1 MQGDLGTSYANNMAI
16 ADLIG
21 PRFINSMKLA
31 GITTIIAVP
40 LALVALGMSLAGYR
54 IKDGLAISYALSTI
68 KLIVQPLVV
77 WGLAWAIGLPPLESK
92 VVVLL
97 ASMSVGVNVYLM
109 SQQFNAL
116 TGPAA
121 TSMLLTTLFS
131 ALTTPLFMLLMEL
144 AYTSA

>member
-1 MQGDLGTSYANNMAI
+1 M
-16 ADLIG
+16 
-21 PRFINSMKLA
+21 
-31 GITTIIAVP
+31 
-40 LALVALGMSLAGYR
+40 
-54 IKDGLAISYALSTI
+54 
-68 KLIVQPLVV
+68 
-77 WGLAWAIGLPPLESK
+77 
-92 VVVLL
+92 VVLL

-144 AYTSA
+144 AYHGKA